1 MPTITVN
8 SESKTLPEPLTIAD
22 LLRVLGKD
30 PQKLAVELNRSVV
43 PRAEHS
49 HALLKEGD
57 AVEIVTLVG
66 GGSGRSE
73 ERSQGTG
80 DRRQEETKES
90 GDRRQE
96 TDKAEKPVSSLSP
109 VPCLLTPEL
118 SPVSCPLSPVLRV
131 GGFTFSSRLF
141 TGTGKYPTYE
151 LMQQCM
157 DASGCEVTTVAVR
170 RERLIDKDGK
180 SLLDFLNLK
189 KLTILPN
196 TAGCFSAE
204 DAIRHARLARELLA
218 NLENPGANWVKL
230 ECLADKKTLL
240 PDPVDTLKATEQL
253 VKEGFTVLVYTSDDP
268 VLAKRLKAAGAAS
281 VMPAGSPIGS
291 GQGILNPNNIR
302 ICLEYLKDG
311 DPDYPVIVD
320 AGVGTASDVSV
331 AMELGCDGV
340 LLNTAIASAKDPL
353 RMAWAMRYACEAG
366 RLAYLAG
373 RIPKKLYANA
383 SSPTEGMI
391 QSTKANSPA

>member
-1 MPTITVN
+1 MDSDHSPL
-8 SESKTLPEPLTIAD
+8 SSFLP
-22 LLRVLGKD
+22 R
-30 PQKLAVELNRSVV
+30 
-43 PRAEHS
+43 
-49 HALLKEGD
+49 
-57 AVEIVTLVG
+57 
-66 GGSGRSE
+66 
-73 ERSQGTG
+73 
-80 DRRQEETKES
+80 
-90 GDRRQE
+90 
-96 TDKAEKPVSSLSP
+96 P
-109 VPCLLTPEL
+109 VPH
-118 SPVSCPLSPVLRV
+118 PLEDAPLVV
-131 GGFTFSSRLF
+131 GKFCFKSRLF
-141 TGTGKYPTYE
+141 TGTGKYTSHS

-157 DASGCEVTTVAVR
+157 EASGCEVTTVAVR

-180 SLLDFLNLK
+180 SLLDFLDLE

-204 DAIRHARLARELLA
+204 DAIRHARLARELLK
-218 NLENPGANWVKL
+218 NLNNPGADWVKL

-240 PDPVDTLKATEQL
+240 PDPVDTLNATEQL

-268 VLAKRLKAAGAAS
+268 VQAKRLKAAGAAS

-291 GQGILNPNNIR
+291 GQGILNANNIR
-302 ICLEYLKDG
+302 ICLEYLKEN

-320 AGVGTASDVSV
+320 AGVGTASDVSF

-353 RMAWAMRYACEAG
+353 RMAYAMKFALDAG
-366 RLAYLAG
+366 RLAYRAG

-391 QSTKANSPA
+391 AATGTK